1 MKGKKIKDRYLLIRP
16 LGKGGSGKV
25 WLALDLWEGKERAV
39 KRLDRS
45 DERGEREAKMLERLE
60 HPAIPVLFEWG
71 EEDGFYLVMEYVPG
85 ETLEQVKKAGKVTAG
100 QASRWGMELCRIL
113 EYLHGQDPPVFYGDM
128 KPSNVILDERGRLH
142 LIDFGSAQCKTEGG
156 KMYGTPGYAAPEQ
169 YGGRVSACSDI
180 YALGRMLLELA
191 EGGGGKAFQKVL
203 EKSVREKEEARYRS
217 ATALRWSLFLSGENF
232 IKAVKKTIRRSAA
245 ALAFLCWLFFLR
257 GETVPFAL
265 PGTAG
270 GRDGAFER
278 SQRKGDPRLCGEA
291 IFWQPQK
298 AEGYLRLYAYY
309 EARGERQM
317 EIYYV
322 KEYQKAYPGALS
334 GREKEILEE
343 KMLLFP
349 EKVGYNEEKQGRLEK
364 MEDKKKKTILIL
376 VSLLAVLAVLFC
388 VVLALWQGR
397 QNEEK
402 EQQER
407 DQVEITGEPEQTEP
421 EAEPEQTEGEPE
433 QTKPEAEAPEEAVT
447 PEPEEEPETTPA
459 AVVTE
464 EPAPPLK
471 EFKIAIDP
479 GHQGHGNSET
489 EPIGP
494 GASERK
500 AKVASGTT
508 GRTSGLAEYELNL
521 QVSLK
526 LREELE
532 TRGYEVFMIRES
544 HDVNISNAERAQMAA
559 EEGCDILVRIHANG
573 SENTGVAGALTM
585 APSGQNP
592 YVGSM
597 AGECQR
603 LCPSASWMISARPRE
618 QKARAF

>member
-1 MKGKKIKDRYLLIRP
+1 
-16 LGKGGSGKV
+16 
-25 WLALDLWEGKERAV
+25 
-39 KRLDRS
+39 
-45 DERGEREAKMLERLE
+45 
-60 HPAIPVLFEWG
+60 
-71 EEDGFYLVMEYVPG
+71 
-85 ETLEQVKKAGKVTAG
+85 
-100 QASRWGMELCRIL
+100 
-113 EYLHGQDPPVFYGDM
+113 
-128 KPSNVILDERGRLH
+128 
-142 LIDFGSAQCKTEGG
+142 
-156 KMYGTPGYAAPEQ
+156 
-169 YGGRVSACSDI
+169 
-180 YALGRMLLELA
+180 
-191 EGGGGKAFQKVL
+191 
-203 EKSVREKEEARYRS
+203 
-217 ATALRWSLFLSGENF
+217 
-232 IKAVKKTIRRSAA
+232 
-245 ALAFLCWLFFLR
+245 
-257 GETVPFAL
+257 
-265 PGTAG
+265 
-270 GRDGAFER
+270 
-278 SQRKGDPRLCGEA
+278 
-291 IFWQPQK
+291 
-298 AEGYLRLYAYY
+298 
-309 EARGERQM
+309 
-317 EIYYV
+317 
-322 KEYQKAYPGALS
+322 
-334 GREKEILEE
+334 
-343 KMLLFP
+343 
-349 EKVGYNEEKQGRLEK
+349 

-603 LCPSASWMISARPRE
+603 LSQCILDDFCAATGAKSQGVLKTDTMSGINWSTIPVTIVEMGYMTNPDEDLKMASPEYQDLMVQGIANGID
-618 QKARAF
+618 AYFGF